1 MSSEWIKLTSQ
12 ADGKIKNGTEIYI
25 NLANASSIYPQGG
38 GSEIWFL
45 AGAGPEGHV
54 RVMECPETIFRRLQ
68 EVIDNPQARWANGK
82 TSQRA

>member
-12 ADGKIKNGTEIYI
+12 ADGKIRNGTEIYI
-25 NLANASSIYPQGG
+25 NLANASSIYPHSG

-54 RVMECPETIFRRLQ
+54 RVTECPDTILQRLR
-68 EVIDNPQARWANGK
+68 EVIDTPQAKWANGGA
-82 TSQRA
+82 SQRA